1 MKIDKINIRVYG
13 ICLNSQSEILALEEK
28 YIGEDLTKLPG
39 GGLEYGEGLLDCL
52 QREFREELNLTVKS
66 AQHFYTQEDFL
77 VSKFRDNEQL
87 LTVYYL
93 VEIENL
99 ASLKIKEPSIENIK
113 WVTLKDQC
121 PFKLPIDQRVFEQLK
136 HTLTCN

>member
-28 YIGEDLTKLPG
+28 YIGEDLIKLPG

-52 QREFREELNLTVKS
+52 RREFWEELNLTVES

-93 VEIENL
+93 VEIEDL
-99 ASLKIKEPSIENIK
+99 TSLKIKEPSIENIK
-113 WVTLKDQC
+113 WVALKDQC
-121 PFKLPIDQRVFEQLK
+121 PFKLPIDKRVFEKLK
-136 HTLTCN
+136 HY

>member
-13 ICLNSQSEILALEEK
+13 ICLNSESEILALEEK

-66 AQHFYTQEDFL
+66 AQHFYTQEDFF
-77 VSKFRDNEQL
+77 SF
-87 LTVYYL
+87 
-93 VEIENL
+93 
-99 ASLKIKEPSIENIK
+99 
-113 WVTLKDQC
+113 
-121 PFKLPIDQRVFEQLK
+121 
-136 HTLTCN
+136 